1 LHVPHSAIAIAFAVT
16 PRAYRETHNRPMPV
30 AIFDMD
36 GVLYRGSVLMP
47 YAQQTLARLRR
58 AGWQVF
64 FATNNST
71 ATRDDYVARLA
82 ALGLGGDLEHVI
94 TSAYAT
100 AHYLDRLAP
109 RPKDV
114 LVIGADGLRSEIRA
128 VGISVRDA
136 SALPGSDPPP
146 AAAADGVDP
155 GAMRRYLT
163 GLALP
168 PPPDTVVVG
177 LDLHLTYAK
186 LAEAQRAILAGARFV
201 CSNRDRA
208 YPVEGRLLP
217 GAGSIVAAIE
227 IATGQRAVC
236 IGKPEPFLFEE
247 ALRRAGL
254 GTPSDRRAEKRGDVV
269 VVGDSTDYDMVAA
282 HRVGAVGVLIL
293 TGLTEESALQGTKG
307 QAAPDRVVRSLEEL
321 FGLPELAAIPR

>member
-1 LHVPHSAIAIAFAVT
+1 V
-16 PRAYRETHNRPMPV
+16 PV

-36 GVLYRGSVLMP
+36 GVLYRGNVLMP
-47 YAQQTLARLRR
+47 YAMETLARLRT

-71 ATRDDYVARLA
+71 ATRDEYVARLNT
-82 ALGLGGDLEHVI
+82 LRLGGDLEHVI

-100 AHYLDRLAP
+100 AHYLERLEPKP
-109 RPKDV
+109 RDV

-128 VGISVRDA
+128 VGIRVRDA
-136 SALPGSDPPP
+136 DELPGNDAPP

-155 GAMRRYLT
+155 GAMREYLVR
-163 GLALP
+163 LSLP

-227 IATGQRAVC
+227 VATGRRAVC

-247 ALRRAGL
+247 ALRRAKL
-254 GTPSDRRAEKRGDVV
+254 GDRSGGAAEGAV
-269 VVGDSTDYDMVAA
+269 VVGDSTEYDMVAA
-282 HRVGAVGVLIL
+282 HRVGAIGVLIL
-293 TGLTEESALQGTKG
+293 TGLTEESALQGAKG
-307 QAAPDRVVRSLEEL
+307 KAAPDRVVRSLEEL
-321 FGLPELAAIPR
+321 FVLPEFASA

>member
-1 LHVPHSAIAIAFAVT
+1 
-16 PRAYRETHNRPMPV
+16 MPV

-36 GVLYRGSVLMP
+36 GVLYRGSIVMP
-47 YAQQTLARLRR
+47 YAKEALARLRK
-58 AGWQVF
+58 AGWQIF

-71 ATRDDYVARLA
+71 ATRGEYVKRLA
-82 ALGLGGDLEHVI
+82 SLGLGGDLDHII

-100 AHYLDRLAP
+100 AHYLERLVP
-109 RPKDV
+109 KPKDV

-128 VGISVRDA
+128 VGIGVRDA
-136 SALPGSDPPP
+136 DALPGIHPPP
-146 AAAADGVDP
+146 DAAADGVSP

-163 GLALP
+163 SLTLP

-186 LAEAQRAILAGARFV
+186 VAEAQRAILAGARFI

-217 GAGSIVAAIE
+217 GAGTIVAAIE
-227 IATGQRAVC
+227 VATEQQAVC

-247 ALRRAGL
+247 AIRRALALDGAGHVR
-254 GTPSDRRAEKRGDVV
+254 GTKPLIVV
-269 VVGDSTDYDMVAA
+269 IGDSTDYDMVAA
-282 HRVGAVGVLIL
+282 HKVGATGVLIL
-293 TGLTEESALQGTKG
+293 TGLTDQAALDGAKG
-307 QAAPDRVVRSLEEL
+307 DAAPDHVIRSLEEL
-321 FGLPELAAIPR
+321 FVLPELAGT

>member
-1 LHVPHSAIAIAFAVT
+1 
-16 PRAYRETHNRPMPV
+16 MPV

-36 GVLYRGSVLMP
+36 GVLYRGSIVMP
-47 YAQQTLARLRR
+47 YARETLDRLRR

-71 ATRDDYVARLA
+71 ATRDEYVKRLA
-82 ALGLGGDLEHVI
+82 SLGLGGDLEHVV

-100 AHYLDRLAP
+100 AHYLERLDPKP
-109 RPKDV
+109 RDV
-114 LVIGADGLRSEIRA
+114 LVVGADGLRAEIRA
-128 VGISVRDA
+128 AGIGVR
-136 SALPGSDPPP
+136 SADSLPGHAPP
-146 AAAADGVDP
+146 AEAAADGVNP

-163 GLALP
+163 SLPLP
-168 PPPDTVVVG
+168 PVPDTVVVG

-186 LAEAQRAILAGARFV
+186 LAEAQRAILAGARFI

-227 IATGQRAVC
+227 VATGQKAVC

-247 ALRRAGL
+247 ALRRAGSAK
-254 GTPSDRRAEKRGDVV
+254 PAV

-282 HRVGAVGVLIL
+282 HRVGATGILIL
-293 TGLTEESALQGTKG
+293 GGLDEEAATKDAKG
-307 QAAPDRVVRSLEEL
+307 EAAPDRVIRSLEEL
-321 FGLPELAAIPR
+321 FALPELAGV